1 MSDEKLVAAKGFSA
15 NGVTMQ
21 AGEEH
26 TDQYD
31 AQTVKQLVT
40 MRRLIPASQ
49 YEPAAE
55 PESEPE
61 SAPAPAP
68 TGKQNRAVNP
78 GAGEG
83 ASAPAGGG
91 LPGVN
96 G

>member
-31 AQTVKQLVT
+31 AQTVKQLVAL
-40 MRRLIPASQ
+40 RRLVPASD

-55 PESEPE
+55 PASEL
-61 SAPAPAP
+61 APAAP